1 MSGGGGRV
9 WLGEGLTVL
18 YEYCMCGGG
27 VRGRVLLREGI
38 VWIISWTYGNKL
50 LLKVRNAAFEMMYW
64 QSYSTEDENYGK
76 ILVNILFC
84 LWLVHKESSE
94 GVKLF

>member
-1 MSGGGGRV
+1 MCGGGGRV

-38 VWIISWTYGNKL
+38 V
-50 LLKVRNAAFEMMYW
+50 
-64 QSYSTEDENYGK
+64 
-76 ILVNILFC
+76 
-84 LWLVHKESSE
+84 
-94 GVKLF
+94 